1 MAAGPAGWM
10 TQSDPVSATTATQP
24 ALHDPA
30 RGPSHGVESL
40 LLLLSTGG
48 LIGAIFP
55 VTKFAQAAG
64 VPPLPWALSMTLG
77 AGVILAAMAR
87 AKGVPLPLS
96 GRYLRYFA
104 VSGLLSVALPNVVL
118 FFVLP
123 PLGAGLSAV
132 VYTLPP
138 ILTLLMAAAVGIE
151 RPDRWRAAGIGLGF
165 AGALMIVGPRGS
177 LPSPDLAG
185 WMALAF
191 AMPASVAAGN
201 VYRTKAW
208 PPGAK
213 PVALAAGTMLGGAAW
228 VALALLVTGAVADLP
243 KLALAPGLAA
253 LQIAVTAFTYI
264 LYFRLQVV
272 AGPVYLSQIGY
283 VATAVGLG
291 TGTLVF
297 GERYSPWIWGGAG
310 VIVAGVLLV
319 AFGPR
324 LLGRRIFGHNP
335 AR

>member
-1 MAAGPAGWM
+1 MSTPA
-10 TQSDPVSATTATQP
+10 TVPP
-24 ALHDPA
+24 AS
-30 RGPSHGVESL
+30 RGVESL
-40 LLLLSTGG
+40 LLLLSVGG
-48 LIGAIFP
+48 MIGVIFP
-55 VTKFAQAAG
+55 VTKYAQAAG
-64 VPPLPWALSMTLG
+64 VPPLPWAFSMTLG
-77 AGVILAAMAR
+77 AGLLLAGLAR
-87 AKGVPLPLS
+87 IKRQPLIPAGPSS
-96 GRYLRYFA
+96 GRRLRYFA

-138 ILTLLMAAAVGIE
+138 ILTLLMAVAVRIE
-151 RPDRWRAAGIGLGF
+151 KPDRGRVAGILLGF

-191 AMPASVAAGN
+191 AMPLSVAAGN
-201 VYRTKAW
+201 VYRTVAW
-208 PPGAK
+208 PPGGQ

-228 VALALLVTGAVADLP
+228 VALALLGTGAMSELP
-243 KLALAPGLAA
+243 LLGLVPGLAL
-253 LQIAVTAFTYI
+253 LQIAVTALTYV
-264 LYFRLQVV
+264 LYFRLQIV

-283 VATAVGLG
+283 VATSVGLG
-291 TGTLVF
+291 TGTLLF
-297 GERYSPWIWGGAG
+297 GERYSPWVWSGAG

-319 AFGPR
+319 SF
-324 LLGRRIFGHNP
+324 GRRF

>member
-1 MAAGPAGWM
+1 M
-10 TQSDPVSATTATQP
+10 SASPIAQP
-24 ALHDPA
+24 AS
-30 RGPSHGVESL
+30 RGPSRSVESL

-48 LIGAIFP
+48 LLGAIFP
-55 VTKFAQAAG
+55 VTKAAQSAG
-64 VPPLPWALSMTLG
+64 VAPLPWAFSMLAG
-77 AGVILAAMAR
+77 AGLILALMAW
-87 AKGVPLPLS
+87 AKGTPVPVG

-104 VSGLLSVALPNVVL
+104 ASGFLSAALPNVVL

-123 PLGAGLSAV
+123 RLGAGLASV

-138 ILTLLMAAAVGIE
+138 ILTLLMALAVRIE
-151 RPDRWRAAGIGLGF
+151 RPDRWRVAGIGLGF

-177 LPSPDLAG
+177 LPSPELAG

-191 AMPASVAAGN
+191 VMPVSVAAGN
-201 VYRTKAW
+201 IYRTMAW

-213 PVALAAGTMLGGAAW
+213 PAALAAGTTLGGAVW
-228 VALALLVTGAVADLP
+228 VMLALVATGAVAELP
-243 KLALAPGLAA
+243 TLVLAPGLAA
-253 LQIAVTAFTYI
+253 LQIAVTAFTYV

-283 VATAVGLG
+283 VMTAVGLG
-291 TGTLVF
+291 AGTLLF
-297 GERYSPWIWGGAG
+297 GERYSFWVWSGAG

-319 AFGPR
+319 SFGR
-324 LLGRRIFGHNP
+324 KLFAGEF

>member
-1 MAAGPAGWM
+1 M
-10 TQSDPVSATTATQP
+10 TGSAPVSASSP
-24 ALHDPA
+24 ADRPTRRSA
-30 RGPSHGVESL
+30 SRGVESL
-40 LLLLSTGG
+40 LLLLATGG
-48 LIGAIFP
+48 LIGVIVPA
-55 VTKFAQAAG
+55 TKFAQAAG
-64 VPPLPWALSMTLG
+64 VPPLPWAFSMMLG
-77 AGVILAAMAR
+77 AGAILAALGR
-87 AKGVPLPLS
+87 AKGAALPLS
-96 GRYLRYFA
+96 GRYLRYFLL
-104 VSGLLSVALPNVVL
+104 SGFLSVALPNVVL
-118 FFVLP
+118 FIVMP
-123 PLGAGLSAV
+123 PLGAGLSSV

-138 ILTLLMAAAVGIE
+138 ILTLLMAMAVGIE

-191 AMPASVAAGN
+191 LMPVSVAAGN
-201 VYRTKAW
+201 VYRTAAW

-213 PVALAAGTMLGGAAW
+213 PLALAAGTMLGGAAW
-228 VALALLVTGAVADLP
+228 VALALLATGTAADLP
-243 KLALAPGLAA
+243 KLGLAPGLAA

-297 GERYSPWIWGGAG
+297 GERYSAWIWGGAA

-319 AFGPR
+319 AFGRR
-324 LLGRRIFGHNP
+324 LLQSRLFGHNA

>member
-1 MAAGPAGWM
+1 M
-10 TQSDPVSATTATQP
+10 TSTPSAVPPVS
-24 ALHDPA
+24 
-30 RGPSHGVESL
+30 HGAESL
-40 LLLLSTGG
+40 LLLLTVGG
-48 LIGAIFP
+48 MIGVIFP
-55 VTKFAQAAG
+55 VTKIAQAAG
-64 VPPLPWALSMTLG
+64 VPPLPWAFSMTLG
-77 AGVILAAMAR
+77 AGLILAALAA
-87 AKGVPLPLS
+87 AKGQPPPLS

-118 FFVLP
+118 FFVMP

-138 ILTLLMAAAVGIE
+138 ILTLLMALAVRIE
-151 RPDRWRAAGIGLGF
+151 KPDRGRAAGILLGF

-191 AMPASVAAGN
+191 VMPASVAAGN
-201 VYRTKAW
+201 IYRTVAW
-208 PPGAK
+208 PPGAR
-213 PVALAAGTMLGGAAW
+213 PVALAAGTMLGGAGW
-228 VALALLVTGAVADLP
+228 VALALLATGAVTDLP
-243 KLALAPGLAA
+243 ALGLAPWLAL
-253 LQIAVTAFTYI
+253 LQIAVTALTYV

-283 VATAVGLG
+283 VATSVGLG
-291 TGTLVF
+291 TGTVLF
-297 GERYSPWIWGGAG
+297 GERYSPWVWSGAA

-319 AFGPR
+319 SF
-324 LLGRRIFGHNP
+324 GRRF